1 MHVKTLILGGGLA
14 GLSTAYHLEKAGD
27 SDYLVL
33 EKEQQPGGLCRSVH
47 KEGFIFDFA
56 GHLLHLHT
64 PQGKKLL
71 GQLLPRALRRQQRRA
86 WIYTANSRVPFPFQA
101 HLHALPPQLQQKC
114 LAGLVAKHAASKNP
128 PKNFK
133 QWCLQSFGTGIYNTF
148 MKPYN
153 TKLWGRPL
161 HTLTCEWCGPFIPS
175 PGKAQIARSV
185 RQKPTQSFGYNSIFY
200 YPNQGGCGALVEAL
214 VKHVSNLR
222 THTPVTH
229 IDLKNKKVYAGRK
242 TFSFDKLVNTLPL
255 PLFLTLLK
263 NEPTLSGQAQYL
275 HSQAVSVFNVAFKG
289 RCKPFSWIYC
299 PDAQDPFYRVGLQSS
314 FSAHQAPSGC
324 YSLYVELPGQAR
336 PSVTLEKQIYHALLQ
351 KGIINEHDEKLF
363 SFWQFLPYAYVIY
376 DAQRTPRVTRIL
388 QTLAKHHCFCAGR
401 YGLWEYSFMEK
412 ALLQGKDLAKKL
424 I

>member
-14 GLSTAYHLEKAGD
+14 GLSTAYHLEKAGNT
-27 SDYLVL
+27 DYLVL
-33 EKEQQPGGLCRSVH
+33 EKEPQPGGLCRSVH
-47 KEGFIFDFA
+47 KAGFTFDYA

-64 PQGKKLL
+64 PEGKKLL
-71 GQLLPRALRRQQRRA
+71 GQLLPHALRRHRRHA
-86 WIYTANSRVPFPFQA
+86 WIYTGNSRVPFPFQA
-101 HLHALPPQLQQKC
+101 HLHALPPQLQQTC
-114 LAGLVAKHAASKNP
+114 LAGLLKQQATSKP

-133 QWCLQSFGTGIYNTF
+133 QWCLQSFGSGIYNTF

-161 HTLTCEWCGPFIPS
+161 HTLTCEWCGPFIPT
-175 PGKAQIARSV
+175 PGKTQILKSV
-185 RQKPTQSFGYNSIFY
+185 RQKPTQAFGYNAVFY
-200 YPNQGGCGALVEAL
+200 YPKQGGCGALVEAL
-214 VKHVSNLR
+214 VKRISHLR
-222 THTPVTH
+222 THTPVTR
-229 IDLKNKKVYAGRK
+229 IDLKNKKVYAGRE
-242 TFSFDKLVNTLPL
+242 TFSFDTLVNTLPL
-255 PLFLTLLK
+255 PQFLQLLQD
-263 NEPTLSGQAQYL
+263 EPALSAHVNYL
-275 HSQAVSVFNVAFKG
+275 QSRAVSVFNIAFKG

-324 YSLYVELPGQAR
+324 YSLYVELPGKVR
-336 PSVTLEKQIYHALLQ
+336 PTAAQEKQIYRALVQ

-363 SFWQFLPYAYVIY
+363 SFWQFLPHAYVTY
-376 DAQRTPRVTRIL
+376 NTQRTPRVTRIL
-388 QTLAKHHCFCAGR
+388 QALAKRHCLCAGR